1 MKKSIDDIKFMG
13 KKVLMRVDFNVL
25 IKNGVIIL
33 NKRIVAVIFIIKKII
48 NEGGKLI
55 LMLYLGRI
63 KSVEDMVKNDLFFVL
78 VELVK
83 LLNKFVLF
91 VDLIRGIELENVI
104 NSMYNGDV
112 ILM

>member
-33 NKRIVAVIFIIKKII
+33 NKRIVVVIFIIKKII

-104 NSMYNGDV
+104 NSLYNGDV

>member
-33 NKRIVAVIFIIKKII
+33 NKRIVVVIFIIKKII

-91 VDLIRGIELENVI
+91 VDLIRGVELENVI

>member
-33 NKRIVAVIFIIKKII
+33 NKRIVVVIFIIKKII

-63 KSVEDMVKNDLFFVL
+63 KSVEDMIKNDLFFVL